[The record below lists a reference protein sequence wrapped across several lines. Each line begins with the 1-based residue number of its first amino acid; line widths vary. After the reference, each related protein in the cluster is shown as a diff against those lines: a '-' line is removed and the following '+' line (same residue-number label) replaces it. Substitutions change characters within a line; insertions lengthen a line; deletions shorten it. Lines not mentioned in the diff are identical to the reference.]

1 MSTEF
6 KHRRQ
11 VAKPGKQRQTAAAQ
25 RYASSLAS
33 GRGAVKQRQQQQQ
46 RMKG

>member
-11 VAKPGKQRQTAAAQ
+11 VNKPAKQRQTAAAQ
-25 RYASSLAS
+25 RYMSSLAS
-33 GRGAVKQRQQQQQ
+33 GRGAAKQRQQQHT
-46 RMKG
+46 KG